1 MSSVKFV
8 LAIIRRLGGDK
19 VYKTQRNVPAAPTV
33 HADYIPQLRYRNVRP
48 WFSPLGYFV
57 SHSRRLVLSTMRI

>member
-48 WFSPLGYFV
+48 
-57 SHSRRLVLSTMRI
+57 